1 MLPACMIRTRAEEKL
16 ASKAGRMNKTL
27 ALNEDVQQVQPR
39 SMDEI
44 ERRASRITR
53 HESRLFPRR
62 AVVPSPEATAAR
74 ITVFMVFP
82 KHESR
87 DTCLPTRQANH
98 GFPAFGT
105 EALQSC
111 FGRPGRRSMTT
122 GRLEIDLP
130 SPLGARASL
139 PCEEKSGEKS
149 GEKNRGGD
157 ITPIRLRR
165 SLFFV
170 APATP
175 AGRPSRRQPGETVQA
190 LPGRAGRAGCAL
202 PRAPKLP
209 KARSCCRKEWP
220 AIDRLPSCRKSS
232 ARITAFPSRRPF
244 AASRS
249 RPRHAPRDTNHG
261 LYGRSLRRGCAR
273 VAQPETAARTAA
285 PAAKSLLPCPE
296 LLGGWGG
303 IGVNLFIASRSMI
316 LTEPSAVEA
325 GRPAPRR
332 SRSRR
337 RSPEP
342 VASAVRWRV

>member
-1 MLPACMIRTRAEEKL
+1 
-16 ASKAGRMNKTL
+16 
-27 ALNEDVQQVQPR
+27 
-39 SMDEI
+39 
-44 ERRASRITR
+44 
-53 HESRLFPRR
+53 
-62 AVVPSPEATAAR
+62 
-74 ITVFMVFP
+74 
-82 KHESR
+82 
-87 DTCLPTRQANH
+87 
-98 GFPAFGT
+98 
-105 EALQSC
+105 
-111 FGRPGRRSMTT
+111 MTT
-122 GRLEIDLP
+122 GRLWRSTCRRPWER
-130 SPLGARASL
+130 GH
-139 PCEEKSGEKS
+139 PCPRGEKSGEKS

-261 LYGRSLRRGCAR
+261 LYGRSVRRGCAR
-273 VAQPETAARTAA
+273 VAPPKTASRTAA
-285 PAAKSLLPCPE
+285 PAAKSRLPCPE
-296 LLGGWGG
+296 LPGIARNCSGGGG
-303 IGVNLFIASRSMI
+303 ALSQCPRTV
-316 LTEPSAVEA
+316 
-325 GRPAPRR
+325 RR
-332 SRSRR
+332 SRWASRR
-337 RSPEP
+337 APFAAAP
-342 VASAVRWRV
+342 VALRAASAAANAQ